1 MVVIRVDFLRGAYVA
16 AEPTAT
22 GSCEWPP
29 APARL
34 FSALVAGAY
43 AIGADPAPLAVLEPA
58 PEIRFGD
65 ATAVPGGINYVPA
78 AFLSAKGRPN
88 RETRR
93 PQMVGISDP
102 VVYTWPTVTLDATW
116 LIAVMN
122 AVTYLGRAESTVHL
136 SLADGEYELPHH
148 LVPDA
153 DGEALL
159 RAPGN
164 NWLAHL
170 QAHYGS
176 RARLVAPYVGY
187 SDPRDRRVP
196 SPWGELFALR
206 PEGGELRDAVVL
218 GEALRAATMSHAPEK
233 MTPVLHGHERTPHAA
248 WLTLP
253 NVGHGHAD
261 GRVLGIGMLL
271 PRGVSEEAR
280 TESVVA
286 FSRVWHIQAQRQLAV
301 RLPGSHEPV
310 PAGIR
315 RGTWARASGTWASVT
330 PIVLER
336 HPRRGQSVEIELAD
350 SCERWGYPRPVAVE
364 VGQSS
369 PLRGVPQAK
378 AFRPRRPGR
387 WTHAVLRW
395 ERPVRGPV
403 LLGRDQHFGLGLC
416 RPIDE

>member
-1 MVVIRVDFLRGAYVA
+1 MVVVRVDFLRGAYVA

-22 GSCEWPP
+22 GTCEWPP

-43 AIGADPAPLAVLEPA
+43 AIGADPAPLAALESP
-58 PEIRFGD
+58 PEIRFGN

-78 AFLSAKGRPN
+78 AFIHTKGRQN

-93 PQMVGISDP
+93 PQMVGIHDP
-102 VVYTWPTVTLDATW
+102 VVYAWPDVSLDPTW
-116 LIAVMN
+116 IGSVMN
-122 AVTYLGRAESTVHL
+122 AVTYLGRAESTARL
-136 SLADGEYELPHH
+136 SLAAGELELPNH
-148 LVPDA
+148 LVPD
-153 DGEALL
+153 GEGEVLL
-159 RAPGN
+159 RVPGV

-176 RARLVAPYVGY
+176 RAQLLAPYLGY
-187 SDPRDRRVP
+187 SDPRVRVAP

-206 PEGGELRDAVVL
+206 PDGGELRDAVVL
-218 GEALRAATMSHAPEK
+218 GEALRAATMSQAPAK
-233 MTPVLHGHERTPHAA
+233 MTAVLHGHARAPHAA

-261 GRVLGIGMLL
+261 GRVLGLGMLL
-271 PRGVSEEAR
+271 PRGVSEAER
-280 TESVVA
+280 TEAVAA
-286 FSRVWHIQAQRQLAV
+286 FSRVGHIQAQRRLTV
-301 RLPGSHEPV
+301 RRPESHEYL
-310 PAGIR
+310 PAGIMLK
-315 RGTWARASGTWASVT
+315 TWARASDTWTTVT

-350 SCERWGYPRPVAVE
+350 SCERWGYARPVAVE
-364 VGQSS
+364 VAQHST
-369 PLRGVPQAK
+369 LRGVPQAK

-387 WTHAVLRW
+387 WSHAVLRW
-395 ERPVRGPV
+395 DRPVRGPI

-416 RPIDE
+416 RPIV